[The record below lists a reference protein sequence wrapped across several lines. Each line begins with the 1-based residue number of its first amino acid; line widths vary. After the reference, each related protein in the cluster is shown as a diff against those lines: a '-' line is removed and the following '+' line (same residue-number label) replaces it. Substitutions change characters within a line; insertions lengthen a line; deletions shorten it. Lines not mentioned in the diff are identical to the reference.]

1 MILIL
6 IVVNS
11 DVFFAVIVS
20 IFVIN
25 LVIAGFESLKLIG
38 IFIVGVVVEM
48 NEIVVNSVI
57 NFVFFIKRDVSGI
70 EGSEIIEI
78 FVEVDL
84 IG

>member
-1 MILIL
+1 MILFL

-25 LVIAGFESLKLIG
+25 LVIAGFESLKLLG

-48 NEIVVNSVI
+48 
-57 NFVFFIKRDVSGI
+57 
-70 EGSEIIEI
+70 
-78 FVEVDL
+78 
-84 IG
+84 